1 MGSDLDPAAQAINST
16 GAKHIATK
24 VTVSHSTKDR
34 TQTTLSLYS
43 IDEGFWVLYFAFLE
57 GRLHSIGG

>member
-1 MGSDLDPAAQAINST
+1 VGSDLDPAAQAINST

-34 TQTTLSLYS
+34 TQTTLTLYS
-43 IDEGFWVLYFAFLE
+43 IDEGFGYCI
-57 GRLHSIGG
+57 LHS